1 MITGNGRHGIGAWSG
16 ATIFLHNAT
25 VTDNTG
31 ADVGAG
37 GSHLGDGGGNHIGT
51 VHCFGAVGSYGDLS
65 CPEPEQP
72 DQSAQ

>member
-1 MITGNGRHGIGAWSG
+1 MITGNGGNGVGAWSN
-16 ATIFLHNAT
+16 TTLYLQNAT

-37 GSHLGDGGGNHIGT
+37 GGTSLDDGGGNHIGT
-51 VHCFGAVGSYGDLS
+51 VHCLGAVWSYGDLL
-65 CPEPEQP
+65 CPEP